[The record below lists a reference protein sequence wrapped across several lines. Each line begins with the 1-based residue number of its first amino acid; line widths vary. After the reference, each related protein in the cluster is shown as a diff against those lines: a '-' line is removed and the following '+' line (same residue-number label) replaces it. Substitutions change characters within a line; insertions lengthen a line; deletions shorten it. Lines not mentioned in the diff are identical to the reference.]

1 MEITVKGNLGADPE
15 LKFVTDKHLPLITF
29 PLAHTPRT
37 RKGNEW
43 VEGETVWLRVAMF
56 GEKAESYM
64 DFLAKGDN
72 VVVIG
77 TLKPT
82 TYQGKDGKEKTGLE
96 VNASSISKTPRATP
110 KKKAEEPFPWNG

>member
-15 LKFVTDKHLPLITF
+15 LKFVTDKNLPLLTF

-37 RKGNEW
+37 RKGSEW
-43 VEGETVWLRVAMF
+43 VDGETVWLKIAMF
-56 GEKAESYM
+56 GEKAENYI

-82 TYQGKDGKEKTGLE
+82 TYKAKDGTEKTGLE
-96 VNASSISKTPRATP
+96 VSASSISKTPRATA
-110 KKKAEEPFPWNG
+110 KKKEEFPW

>member
-15 LKFVTDKHLPLITF
+15 LKFVTEKNLPLLTF

-43 VEGETVWLRVAMF
+43 VEGETVWLKIAMF
-56 GEKAESYM
+56 GDKAEAYM

-82 TYQGKDGKEKTGLE
+82 TYKGKDGSDKTGLE
-96 VNASSISKTPRATP
+96 VMASSISKTPRPVA
-110 KKKAEEPFPWNG
+110 KKKEEAFPW